1 MPKNGREPMEQKDI
15 EEGQI
20 KGERERT
27 AKQYRAAMSNGR
39 GRIHEQMIEGA
50 CRVYAGEG
58 RAYILKVPEP
68 FRVITKNRGRGIAT
82 VQFTAH
88 AQPDFVGILKGGESI
103 AFEAKHTDS
112 GKLLQRVVTATQAAA
127 LQRFHDL
134 GGAAAVCAGIGDECF
149 MIPWEIFSHM
159 KEVFGRQYVTA
170 ADIAEYKV
178 KFDGVIWFLDYVN
191 KKKQGG

>member
-1 MPKNGREPMEQKDI
+1 MQKDT
-15 EEGQI
+15 ETW
-20 KGERERT
+20 ERESKAAARR
-27 AKQYRAAMSNGR
+27 YRAAMSNGR
-39 GRIHEQMIEGA
+39 GHLHEVMIEGA
-50 CRVYAGEG
+50 CRAYQAKG

-88 AQPDFVGILKGGESI
+88 AQPDFVGVLDDGRAI
-103 AFEAKHTDS
+103 AFEAKHTDTD
-112 GKLLQRVVTATQAAA
+112 KLHQRVVTPTQAAA
-127 LQRFHDL
+127 LQTFQDL
-134 GGAAAVCAGIGDECF
+134 GGVAGVCAGIGDECF

-191 KKKQGG
+191 KKKKEG